1 MKLWLFVSSNY
12 VTALKQR
19 SSKTIIKTWY
29 GCRYLREKRKEKEH
43 FQDVVSSV
51 MH

>member
-1 MKLWLFVSSNY
+1 MKLWLSVSSNY
-12 VTALKQR
+12 VTVLKQR
-19 SSKTIIKTWY
+19 SRKTIVTNWY